1 MAVVSTNGNGFKNLV
16 ASFAQVGAIMAEATV
31 KALVSQVAVGNGD
44 DIGSIYH
51 LGWIKSNA
59 IIEPTSVAIV
69 QAIAGLTNVKVGI
82 SGSGGQAV
90 AAGVNNCLVNGVNW
104 SAGGSFSLTG
114 AITAPT
120 HRNGPGSSPACRP
133 TRAAISRSTPR
144 SARRPAP
151 PASSPRSCAGTRAPD
166 LPRVK
171 PGRPTGP
178 PQTLEGTMPTQI
190 ANTEPASPTW
200 RWSTISARRRLARS
214 TTMSTRRAR
223 SRRCSAPHAMPPCG
237 ANDWNFATAWVI
249 PSLLAKPSNNS
260 SFPNRFA
267 LPDDCLRV
275 RFVCARSDDPTPLP
289 FEDWNIEAPNVNPG
303 DVADARMVLVMRARQ
318 TVIPPA
324 TTPTTLPP
332 MVCYTRRID
341 NPDLWD
347 SEFVDA
353 FAEQLAGLAAPAILK
368 DPTEAKQFREGR
380 AAKPRSRRH
389 GQCPRGRAAARQ
401 PGNLV
406 GDGARARHRPH
417 PRRRALLTCRSRRWL
432 NG

>member
-1 MAVVSTNGNGFKNLV
+1 
-16 ASFAQVGAIMAEATV
+16 
-31 KALVSQVAVGNGD
+31 
-44 DIGSIYH
+44 
-51 LGWIKSNA
+51 
-59 IIEPTSVAIV
+59 
-69 QAIAGLTNVKVGI
+69 
-82 SGSGGQAV
+82 
-90 AAGVNNCLVNGVNW
+90 
-104 SAGGSFSLTG
+104 
-114 AITAPT
+114 
-120 HRNGPGSSPACRP
+120 
-133 TRAAISRSTPR
+133 
-144 SARRPAP
+144 
-151 PASSPRSCAGTRAPD
+151 
-166 LPRVK
+166 
-171 PGRPTGP
+171 
-178 PQTLEGTMPTQI
+178 MPTQI
-190 ANTEPASPTW
+190 ANTETGVANLALVNYLGQAPIGS
-200 RWSTISARRRLARS
+200 IDDNVNKARALKAVFGTARDAAL
-214 TTMSTRRAR
+214 R
-223 SRRCSAPHAMPPCG
+223 

-368 DPTEAKQFREGR
+368 DPTEAKQFRED
-380 AAKPRSRRH
+380 
-389 GQCPRGRAAARQ
+389 ARQ
-401 PGNLV
+401 NLDRV
-406 GDGARARHRPH
+406 AMDNAREGAPRHVSRETSWVTARVLGIARTRAGGRY
-417 PRRRALLTCRSRRWL
+417 
-432 NG
+432 